1 MAPIA
6 EKNALR
12 KKFIIWLSAELPD
25 LVGKGILSPEAADRM
40 REYYGGFG
48 KAGKRNIASS
58 AFSIL
63 AAILIGSGIILLL
76 AHNWDELSRGSRA
89 VISFVPLVAAQ
100 ALVGWGIWRGKESR
114 GWKEGISIF
123 LMLAMGSSLAL
134 ISQTYH
140 LYNDPDSFTLTWML
154 LSIPIVY
161 LVGGGTI
168 IPIYLIGITIWTG
181 MTRSFGGHTT
191 FFWLFIALT
200 LPYIWTISRKDRYG
214 GGAVILRTCFTISLI
229 IGTAIIMGNAL
240 EEYWILI
247 FSSIFAVTYL
257 VGRIWFEDAPSRVG
271 LQPLRGIGS
280 AGLLV
285 IAFYATF
292 KNCWEGL
299 VRQESLS
306 ITPEI
311 ILTLALLLAALF
323 LSVLCLVRFKGSGSL
338 LGSMPL
344 LALIGTVLVMAFS
357 EGALMINVVLF
368 TAYIFILGL
377 TNLLAGIKDRN
388 IGLINLGLLII
399 CLLIV
404 VRFFDSNLSFTVR
417 GVAFIIT
424 GIGFLLTNIVLLKK
438 K

>member
-1 MAPIA
+1 
-6 EKNALR
+6 LR
-12 KKFIIWLSAELPD
+12 KKYIIWLSAELPD
-25 LVGKGILSPEAADRM
+25 LVGRGILSPEAADRL
-40 REYYGGFG
+40 RGYYGGFG
-48 KAGKRNIASS
+48 KEGKRNIAAS

-63 AAILIGSGIILLL
+63 AALLIGSGIILLL

-89 VISFVPLVAAQ
+89 VISFIPLVVAQ
-100 ALVGWGIWRGKESR
+100 VLAGWGIWRGKDSR

-140 LYNDPDSFTLTWML
+140 LYTDPDSFTLTWML
-154 LSIPIVY
+154 LSIPIAY
-161 LVGGGTI
+161 LVGGGSI
-168 IPIYLIGITIWTG
+168 IPLYLIGITIWTG
-181 MTRSFGGHTT
+181 MTQSLGGHTT
-191 FFWLFIALT
+191 FFWLLIALT
-200 LPYIWTISRKDRYG
+200 LPYIWTISRKDRYRTG
-214 GGAVILRTCFTISLI
+214 SVVLRTCFTISLI
-229 IGTAIIMGNAL
+229 IGTSIIMADAM
-240 EEYWILI
+240 EYWVLI
-247 FSSIFAVTYL
+247 FSSIFAITYL
-257 VGRIWFEDAPSRVG
+257 VGRIWFEDAPRRVG

-285 IAFYATF
+285 IAFYASF
-292 KNCWEGL
+292 KWSWEGL
-299 VRQESLS
+299 IRQESLT

-311 ILTLALLLAALF
+311 ALALALLLGALL
-323 LSVLCLVRFKGSGSL
+323 LSVLCLIRFKGSGSL

-344 LALIGTVLVMAFS
+344 LALVGTALVLALS
-357 EGALMINVVLF
+357 RGAIMINIVLF

-424 GIGFLLTNIVLLKK
+424 GIGFLLTNIILLRKK
-438 K
+438 